1 MRNGAHVIS
10 ILTTCRGRE
19 RPGDQMWLAG
29 EGFEREEKELKRE
42 RILVRGGIFTTSVFS
57 RD

>member
-1 MRNGAHVIS
+1 MLTKEETDVNEEQGSHLSPIS

-19 RPGDQMWLAG
+19 RPEDQMWLAG

-42 RILVRGGIFTTSVFS
+42 KEY
-57 RD
+57 